1 MNQEHQ
7 EIRDIQLLRDEEV
20 WGGLHPGL
28 GLLEE
33 VPERSDCVV
42 LTNQRLLGFWQEQGR
57 RQRIL
62 LPLETVDGVEL
73 SGTVRSMKPLMQ
85 GALLLLAAGVVVW
98 LALAFNAMGVLSWLI
113 VATIVLLAA
122 VTASSFW
129 ASEQIATITFR
140 AGTLEVTLPL
150 QTSQAQRDAHTLAL
164 MFFQARA
171 GQERSPSPLPPVVE
185 PVPWPGA
192 PEPGPIEAVQAVQE
206 VDAGSAPTPVHSAE
220 STQAEGRHDI

>member
-20 WGGLHPGL
+20 WGELHPGL

-33 VPERSDCVV
+33 VPERGDCVV

-57 RQRIL
+57 HRRIL

-85 GALLLLAAGVVVW
+85 GALLLLAAVAVVW
-98 LALAFNAMGVLSWLI
+98 LALAFDELGFLSWLI
-113 VATIVLLAA
+113 VATIVVLAA

-150 QTSQAQRDAHTLAL
+150 QTPQAQRDAHTLAL

-171 GQERSPSPLPPVVE
+171 GQERSPSPLSPAVE
-185 PVPWPGA
+185 PVPWPVT
-192 PEPGPIEAVQAVQE
+192 PEPGPMETGQRG
-206 VDAGSAPTPVHSAE
+206 DSSSAETPVHSVE
-220 STQAEGRHDI
+220 STQTEGRHDI